1 MSHSIDLQTNERN
14 FNYKLIPAYNFEV
27 NTKPSGAQIFM
38 DGVSKGYSPV
48 NFSASKG
55 AHKLS
60 IEKKGLVKRK
70 TNVIATD
77 KPQKRTYSLKES
89 NMIGLGYQTGSAG
102 TNGGAEVFIA
112 NGKVFISF
120 SFSSIYSLSYDY
132 ANVEDPIGLT
142 FQLGYR
148 NPYPFEFVLHGGLGI
163 RNFGLD
169 STGEVAYNH
178 LSPVV
183 GICKP
188 IHFTPSFGLYFNV
201 DYWPITEGSEG
212 IFLYSA
218 GLFF

>member
-1 MSHSIDLQTNERN
+1 VAAFDRN
-14 FNYKLIPAYNFEV
+14 HWQPFIGI
-27 NTKPSGAQIFM
+27 SGRVCV
-38 DGVSKGYSPV
+38 GLST
-48 NFSASKG
+48 SKG

-60 IEKKGLVKRK
+60 LEGKGLVNRK

-89 NMIGLGYQTGSAG
+89 YMIGIGYQTGSTG
-102 TNGGAEVFIA
+102 IKGGGEVFIA
-112 NGKVFISF
+112 NGKVYMSF
-120 SFSSIYSLSYDY
+120 SYINIYSLFDDY
-132 ANVEDPIGLT
+132 ANVEDPFGLT

-148 NPYPFEFVLHGGLGI
+148 NPYPFEFALHGGLGI

-188 IHFTPSFGLYFNV
+188 IHFTPAFGLYFNV

-212 IFLYSA
+212 IILYSA